1 MQNGGGKFLGRVR
14 CGIGVCGYRCKNR
27 AEGAPGPSHLGTGE
41 TPDLN
46 RQEQP
51 HGPAASVP
59 KAPLPTTSEQIFP
72 PPFCI

>member
-1 MQNGGGKFLGRVR
+1 MKSLLTVENFGGTDGGWPRSR
-14 CGIGVCGYRCKNR
+14 RPKNR

-72 PPFCI
+72 PPFCR